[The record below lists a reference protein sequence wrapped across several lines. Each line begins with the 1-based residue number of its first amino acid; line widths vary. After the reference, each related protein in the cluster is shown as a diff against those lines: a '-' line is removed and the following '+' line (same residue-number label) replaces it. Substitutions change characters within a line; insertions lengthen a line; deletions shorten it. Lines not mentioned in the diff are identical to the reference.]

1 MAKRGDKMDVGERIR
16 LLREKAGF
24 SQNELAGRADVSQT
38 HLRRVE
44 LGQAGITVD
53 HLEMVCDALGT
64 TLKDFFDVDENQD
77 DFSVAIANLTPKQK
91 QLLMA
96 FLKSL

>member
-1 MAKRGDKMDVGERIR
+1 MDVGERIR
-16 LLREKAGF
+16 LLREKAGY

-53 HLEMVCDALGT
+53 KLQQICDIFGIS
-64 TLKDFFDVDENQD
+64 LKEFFDVGNEQDEL
-77 DFSVAIANLTPKQK
+77 SLAVANLSPKQK
-91 QLLMA
+91 QMLID
-96 FLKSL
+96 FLKSI

>member
-1 MAKRGDKMDVGERIR
+1 MDVGERIR
-16 LLREKAGF
+16 LLRNKAGF
-24 SQNELAGRADVSQT
+24 SQNELAGRAGVSQT

-53 HLEMVCDALGT
+53 HLQMVCDALGMT
-64 TLKDFFDVDENQD
+64 MKEFFDVDENQD
-77 DFSVAIANLTPKQK
+77 DFASAIANLTPKQK
-91 QLLMA
+91 QFLMA

>member
-1 MAKRGDKMDVGERIR
+1 MDVGGRIR

-24 SQNELAGRADVSQT
+24 SQNELAGRADISQT

-53 HLEMVCDALGT
+53 HLQMVCDALGV
-64 TLKDFFDVDENQD
+64 TLKEFFDIEENQD
-77 DFSVAIANLTPKQK
+77 DFLGAIANLTPKQK
-91 QLLMA
+91 QLLIA

>member
-1 MAKRGDKMDVGERIR
+1 MDVGQRIR

-53 HLEMVCDALGT
+53 HLQMVCDALGI
-64 TLKDFFDVDENQD
+64 TLKDFFNVSNEQDEL
-77 DFSVAIANLTPKQK
+77 SEAVANLTPKQK
-91 QLLMA
+91 LLLIA
-96 FLKSL
+96 FLKSI

>member
-1 MAKRGDKMDVGERIR
+1 MIEMNVGERIR
-16 LLREKAGF
+16 VLREKAGF

-53 HLEMVCDALGT
+53 HLQMVCDALGI
-64 TLKDFFDVDENQD
+64 TLKDFFDVDTTQD
-77 DFSVAIANLTPKQK
+77 EFMDAISNLTPRQK

>member
-1 MAKRGDKMDVGERIR
+1 MDVGERIR

-44 LGQAGITVD
+44 LGQAGITVA
-53 HLEMVCDALGT
+53 HLQGL
-64 TLKDFFDVDENQD
+64 
-77 DFSVAIANLTPKQK
+77 
-91 QLLMA
+91 
-96 FLKSL
+96 